1 MTKTEIEPINSYYRL
16 LVHRVARFYGLE
28 HVLDPQRSTVM
39 ILSKTPETQM
49 YCDGWFGIRWILIR
63 HI

>member
-28 HVLDPQRSTVM
+28 HVLDAQRSTVM

-49 YCDGWFGIRWILIR
+49 YGALSD
-63 HI
+63 

>member
-1 MTKTEIEPINSYYRL
+1 MNLGRMAKTEIEPINSYYRL

-39 ILSKTPETQM
+39 ILSKTAQTQM
-49 YCDGWFGIRWILIR
+49 YYHVVKPISY
-63 HI
+63 